1 MSRGITTTGTRAA
14 GLLLAAA
21 TVVACDIDRGPDL
34 GSGERE
40 RVTADAEA
48 VVAGYFAASN
58 DLDTDRLLAHYHQG
72 PELVQVA
79 CTTVRRGFSA
89 VEPMLRG
96 WHADRPDVD
105 LSYDVIRSEALGRDA
120 AVVAARGRN
129 QDGLALFW
137 TFVLRRDADGEWR
150 IVQEHQ
156 SWPDCPEP
164 RRHP

>member
-1 MSRGITTTGTRAA
+1 MRRAWTTTGTRAA
-14 GLLLAAA
+14 GLVLAAA
-21 TVVACDIDRGPDL
+21 TVVACDVERGGEL
-34 GSGERE
+34 GSEERG

-48 VVAGYFAASN
+48 AVASFFAASN

-79 CTTVRRGFSA
+79 CTTVRRGLNSL
-89 VEPMLRG
+89 EPMLRA
-96 WHADRPDVD
+96 WHADRPDVR
-105 LSYDVIRSEALGRDA
+105 LSHDVIRSEALARDA
-120 AVVAARGRN
+120 AVVAAQGRN

-137 TFVLRRDADGEWR
+137 TFVLRRDTDGEWR